1 MPVLDAP
8 VLPVPVEPLSLPLD
22 AVDDDVVLLLL
33 DALDVEAVLLP
44 LLLALEELDDA
55 EVLLLDDALELPL
68 DALALEADVPP
79 LLPVADAEAELLVAP
94 LLDEPCV
101 CAEVEPVPGWMGSTL
116 FKQPASAREPNPRSH
131 FIAHLAEGH
140 SLLVARA
147 EQGRSSMRF
156 LQHACR

>member
-55 EVLLLDDALELPL
+55 EVLLLDDAELPL

-116 FKQPASAREPNPRSH
+116 FNNCERQRTQPQEPLHRAPR
-131 FIAHLAEGH
+131 
-140 SLLVARA
+140 
-147 EQGRSSMRF
+147 GRSQSTCCARRAGTIVDAIF
-156 LQHACR
+156 AARL